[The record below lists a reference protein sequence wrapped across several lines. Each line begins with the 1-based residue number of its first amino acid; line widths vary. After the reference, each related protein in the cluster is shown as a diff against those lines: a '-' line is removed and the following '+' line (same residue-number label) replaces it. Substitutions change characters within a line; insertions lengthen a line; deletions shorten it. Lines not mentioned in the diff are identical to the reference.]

1 MLSNQLL
8 CYYCYQL
15 LFCKSQEPYGT
26 EEFLYGKVGFPSMR
40 IVSVSYLFH
49 LKIMYL
55 ELCYSLGPLTNGLSY
70 RPLTKEELEELSK
83 DQKQQYFEELSDR
96 EKLFQKKQWREQVRR
111 RKELKKQA
119 AAMSNEGL
127 SQPAD
132 QADEAG
138 TAASVPIQMPDM
150 ALPPSFDSDD
160 PTYRWQLQ
168 PPFAVFHLLLNM
180 PNDSH
185 ACCLLVITPHKAIVP
200 VTL

>member
-1 MLSNQLL
+1 
-8 CYYCYQL
+8 
-15 LFCKSQEPYGT
+15 
-26 EEFLYGKVGFPSMR
+26 MR